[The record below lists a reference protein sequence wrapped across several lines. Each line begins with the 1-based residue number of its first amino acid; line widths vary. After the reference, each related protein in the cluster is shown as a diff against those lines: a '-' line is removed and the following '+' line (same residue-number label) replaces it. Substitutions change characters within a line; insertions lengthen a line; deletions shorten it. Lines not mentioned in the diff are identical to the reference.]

1 MGGGGAPARPHCHPA
16 AAGGRAPARR
26 CCRGPGPPRLPA
38 ALRLWGSVCVCMHAR
53 VCVCV
58 CVRDRGI
65 ERVWISQKRR
75 RETDAEEQRD
85 KGQQGGEEGPPR
97 PSSARPFREHSA
109 VLRVASH
116 RGLSVTPGGG
126 SHGDLTNRGDGKSI
140 GLLTVGVTASS
151 SMGFHSSPW
160 ARCPCSTGRGAGS
173 RGAAARMAR
182 GCLLLGGGPAAQ
194 RLLVPGAASVCQFL
208 PHPDLTNW
216 LPRLPPWG
224 SGRRPPASLGAGGRR
239 EPRSGHQG

>member
-1 MGGGGAPARPHCHPA
+1 MDQSETEKGDRCRRTKGQRAAGRGGGPPQTQQCQTLQGTLS
-16 AAGGRAPARR
+16 RAP
-26 CCRGPGPPRLPA
+26 CGF
-38 ALRLWGSVCVCMHAR
+38 S
-53 VCVCV
+53 
-58 CVRDRGI
+58 
-65 ERVWISQKRR
+65 S
-75 RETDAEEQRD
+75 
-85 KGQQGGEEGPPR
+85 R
-97 PSSARPFREHSA
+97 PECD
-109 VLRVASH
+109 
-116 RGLSVTPGGG
+116 PGGG

-140 GLLTVGVTASS
+140 GLLTVGVTASC
-151 SMGFHSSPW
+151 SMGFPSSPW

-194 RLLVPGAASVCQFL
+194 RLLVPGAASVGQFL